1 MVFLECFVFVVRNRS
16 VCFLNVEGINPL
28 GIDENEM
35 RQND

>member
-16 VCFLNVEGINPL
+16 VCFLNVEGIISS
-28 GIDENEM
+28 GIDESEM